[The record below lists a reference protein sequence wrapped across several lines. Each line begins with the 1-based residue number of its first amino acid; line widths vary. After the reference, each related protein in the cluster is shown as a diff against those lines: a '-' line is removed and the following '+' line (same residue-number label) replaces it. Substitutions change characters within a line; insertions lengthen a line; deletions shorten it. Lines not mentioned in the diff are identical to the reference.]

1 MRVALCPHISVEHY
15 RGGEKWAVEL
25 ANRLATDGVDVSIRA
40 LPYTPD
46 DERRVRVRDV
56 LDGNVPY
63 REAWRH
69 DLSEF
74 DTAYVFYAPLSN
86 LFFTGEAAS
95 IAGVHSW
102 VFVSKRLFEPHYG
115 VVPTAVKALYR
126 LVGRWDLRQYDAV
139 HTVTPAFASS
149 HPNTVYIPNF
159 VDTDRFSPDREPLA
173 DEFTVL
179 VTAAHIREKG
189 WDLVRAVAARLP
201 AEIHVEATGTC
212 EDPSIRDLGFLTEDE
227 LASAYSR
234 AHLVLHPA
242 RVDTDSMVI
251 NEACA
256 AGTPVVTTPIPTHV
270 GNGQAVLRCNGVPE
284 MVRTIETVCREWE
297 RGDGYDR
304 RCRAARRH
312 GEEHDVDVVYP
323 KLKRL
328 LLSVGRIGA

>member
-15 RGGEKWAVEL
+15 RGGEKWAVTL
-25 ANRLATDGVDVSIRA
+25 ANRLAADGVDISIRS

-46 DERRVRVRDV
+46 GERRVGVRDV
-56 LDGNVPY
+56 LDRRVPY
-63 REAWRH
+63 RESWRH
-69 DLSEF
+69 DLSGF
-74 DTAYVFYAPLSN
+74 DAAYVFYAPLAN
-86 LFFTGEAAS
+86 LFFTGETAS
-95 IAGVHSW
+95 IAGIHSW
-102 VFVSKRLFEPHYG
+102 VFVSKRLYESHYG
-115 VVPTAVKALYR
+115 AVPTAVKALYR
-126 LVGRWDLRQYDAV
+126 LIGPWDLGRYDAV
-139 HTVTPAFASS
+139 HTVTPAFESP

-159 VDTDRFSPDREPLA
+159 VDTEQFHPDRAPLA
-173 DEFTVL
+173 ADFTVL

-189 WDLVRAVAARLP
+189 WDTVRSIARRLP
-201 AEIHVEATGTC
+201 AEIRVEATGTSD
-212 EDPSIRDLGFLTEDE
+212 EPAIEDLGFLTEDE

-256 AGTPVVTTPIPTHV
+256 SGTPVVTTALPTHV
-270 GNGQAVLRCNGVPE
+270 GNGQAVLRCNTVSE
-284 MVRTIETVCREWE
+284 MVDTIEAVHREWA

-312 GEEHDVDVVYP
+312 GEEHGVDVIYP

-328 LLSVGRIGA
+328 LLSAGRAGA